1 MVKVAFL
8 MVIIG
13 NAIWMTPHAF
23 VATQALAPDD
33 GSLSL
38 PHGEVSLGIVTV
50 SWDMLALMPAK
61 NAAAFTLV
69 FVTIVNYILY
79 NRALRR
85 GRIVWGKIDFISQ
98 YVLVFLAFSA
108 IWTMGLMGAVRELT
122 RKYFHVFNLQ
132 YDFTNESFTP
142 TLAYSSWMIT
152 GITVTFYIIVS
163 FAIILTLKTGKEKA
177 HAASPKV
184 MPAIAGVE

>member
-1 MVKVAFL
+1 
-8 MVIIG
+8 
-13 NAIWMTPHAF
+13 
-23 VATQALAPDD
+23 
-33 GSLSL
+33 
-38 PHGEVSLGIVTV
+38 
-50 SWDMLALMPAK
+50 MPAK

-79 NRALRR
+79 NRALRG

-98 YVLVFLAFSA
+98 FVLVFLAFSA

-142 TLAYSSWMIT
+142 TLSYSSWLIT

-177 HAASPKV
+177 HAASPKA
-184 MPAIAGVE
+184 MPAVAGAE